1 MSTATV
7 SDLFRGPVARE
18 FEDLFRQHYRMV
30 YRTAY
35 GITGRAEDA
44 EDVLQTVFLRL
55 LRREDKLDL
64 GPNPAGYLYRAA
76 VNVSLNT
83 VEARNRHILTADAEL
98 FESRGGAVPSDLGQE
113 ARLRLS
119 DAMAQLKPRAVEI
132 LILRYEHE
140 YTDAEI
146 ASLLGTSRGVVA
158 VSLYRSRARLKK
170 LLRSS
175 MEKKP

>member
-1 MSTATV
+1 MSIATV

-98 FESRGGAVPSDLGQE
+98 FESQGSAAPSDLGQE

-146 ASLLGTSRGVVA
+146 ASLLGTTRGVVA